1 MEQYLIDPQQTQLQ
15 TTVISSTATTVQ
27 FAATIIYPGGGGQP
41 LDSAVIV
48 QGNHRYQVLAAER
61 TATGIRYTLDR
72 PLAEPS
78 LPVTQII
85 AGAVR
90 TRNTRYHTLL
100 HLIAGLAA
108 REYGCVVT
116 SNQIL
121 SDHARIELQFPTHA
135 AKLAFPLADFTATV
149 SAAIT
154 ANHSVSARIVDR
166 DALQNEQEEVRT
178 LVSLIPAAVNQVRL
192 VKITGVD
199 EEACAGTHVASTRQ
213 IGAIT
218 LKAKSKGPLKLRL
231 QAVLTDSANA
241 D

>member
-15 TTVISSTATTVQ
+15 TTVTHNEATNVQ

-41 LDSAVIV
+41 LDAAVIV
-48 QGNHRYQVLAAER
+48 QGNRRYQVLAAER
-61 TATGIRYTLDR
+61 TATGIRYTLDQ
-72 PLAEPS
+72 PLTDPQF
-78 LPVTQII
+78 PVTQII
-85 AGAVR
+85 DGTVR
-90 TRNTRYHTLL
+90 ARNTRYHTLL

-121 SDHARIELQFPTHA
+121 NDHARIELQFPTHE
-135 AKLAFPLADFTATV
+135 AKLAFPLAEFAATV
-149 SAAIT
+149 SAAI
-154 ANHSVSARIVDR
+154 AADHSVSARIVDR
-166 DALQNEQEEVRT
+166 GALQNEQEEVRT
-178 LVSLIPAAVNQVRL
+178 LVSLIPVAVKQVRL
-192 VKITGVD
+192 VKIAGVD
-199 EEACAGTHVASTRQ
+199 EEACAGTHVASTGQ

-231 QAVLTDSANA
+231 QAVLTDPASA